1 MHETLWVIALVVLIA
16 AYAAIGIVP
25 LVAFGQL
32 VMLSAA
38 TVGIPLELIYFTL
51 LAWSLHANRTVPPGW
66 YWRSF
71 EHHGLLTPA
80 QRPWVLTP
88 FYLGAL
94 SFLAI
99 ALGIGMVML
108 GFVSAATQYVR

>member
-1 MHETLWVIALVVLIA
+1 MQETLWVLGLVALLA
-16 AYAAIGIVP
+16 AYAAVGIVP
-25 LVAFGQL
+25 WVSLVAFGQL

-38 TVGIPLELIYFTL
+38 AIGIPLELIYFTL
-51 LAWSLHANRTVPPGW
+51 LAWSLHANHTVPPGW

-99 ALGIGMVML
+99 AIGIGLVLL
-108 GFVSAATQYVR
+108 GFV